1 MTKTKKSRAV
11 AVKYKPKEDAAPK
24 VIAKGQGK
32 IAEKIIALAKT
43 HGIHIHQDP
52 DLVEVLANLDLNE
65 EIPADLYTVVAEL
78 LAFVYGLN
86 KKAAP
91 R

>member
-1 MTKTKKSRAV
+1 MTKTKNSQAV
-11 AVKYKPKEDAAPK
+11 AVKYKSNDDAAPK

-52 DLVEVLANLDLNE
+52 DLVEVLARLDLNE

-86 KKAAP
+86 KKASS
-91 R
+91 